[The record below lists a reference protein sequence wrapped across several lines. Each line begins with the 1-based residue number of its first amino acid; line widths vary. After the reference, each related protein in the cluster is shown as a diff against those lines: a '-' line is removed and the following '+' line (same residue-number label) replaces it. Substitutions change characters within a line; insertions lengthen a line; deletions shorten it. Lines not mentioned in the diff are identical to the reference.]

1 MYICLILTKIVEIT
15 HKTSSTIISLFD
27 TYKVSLNLPG
37 SKEGLKEKL
46 GAALGFPFLP
56 CPHFSVSGWLLQER
70 NMSRKWKVW
79 VPWSHMLLRTPSP
92 PLCIWMKSGSEST
105 TSGASCPHF
114 LSCRHDKLALNSA
127 SPCMQAHWN
136 SVLMGITKAVSERG
150 GKNRGLTH
158 CTYLLCSHV
167 HTFVSPYLTQVQR
180 LN

>member
-70 NMSRKWKVW
+70 NMSRK
-79 VPWSHMLLRTPSP
+79 
-92 PLCIWMKSGSEST
+92 
-105 TSGASCPHF
+105 
-114 LSCRHDKLALNSA
+114 
-127 SPCMQAHWN
+127 
-136 SVLMGITKAVSERG
+136 
-150 GKNRGLTH
+150 
-158 CTYLLCSHV
+158 
-167 HTFVSPYLTQVQR
+167 
-180 LN
+180 